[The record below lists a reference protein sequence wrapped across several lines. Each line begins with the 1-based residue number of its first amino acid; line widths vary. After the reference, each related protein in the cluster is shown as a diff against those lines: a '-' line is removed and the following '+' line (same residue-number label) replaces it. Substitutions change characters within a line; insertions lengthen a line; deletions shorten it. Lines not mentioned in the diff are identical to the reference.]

1 MFLLVDISTVCVC
14 FADRILKL
22 IDYYEGSFQ
31 DYVGH
36 DDAVSL
42 TRFAADGARLLTAS
56 QNEVIMWDV
65 TV

>member
-1 MFLLVDISTVCVC
+1 MFCLIPERL
-14 FADRILKL
+14 LKL

-36 DDAVSL
+36 DDTV
-42 TRFAADGARLLTAS
+42 RLLKFSHDGRLLFTAS
-56 QNEVIMWDV
+56 HHEILVWDV